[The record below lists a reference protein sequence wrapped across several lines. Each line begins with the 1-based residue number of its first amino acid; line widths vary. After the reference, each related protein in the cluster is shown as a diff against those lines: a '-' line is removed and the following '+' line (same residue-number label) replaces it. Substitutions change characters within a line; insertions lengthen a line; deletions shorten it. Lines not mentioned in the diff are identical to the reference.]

1 MGKTTQG
8 KMAGEAVVDAL
19 PYYDQGYDDSGVRD
33 AALALV
39 EEETRRYRPTKNYLD
54 YLPPANYTAFETE
67 IMKTEVE
74 RLQARLPM
82 DMLSMKRYEL
92 PQPTAGRMNDVAA
105 WTECV
110 ENSQAQLEHQ
120 SLRIC
125 NLELMSQ
132 YGAEAWKTYNNTLQN
147 MLDIAMK
154 QLSDIRKQI
163 QDVNWQRKNE
173 QSEAGS
179 KLKQLEESW
188 VGLVSKNYEMEREI
202 EQMKRRKKV
211 RR

>member
-67 IMKTEVE
+67 IMKTEFE

-92 PQPTAGRMNDVAA
+92 PQPSAGRMNDVSA
-105 WTECV
+105 WNECV
-110 ENSQAQLEHQ
+110 ENSQPQLEHQ
-120 SLRIC
+120 ALRII
-125 NLELMSQ
+125 NLDLMSQ
-132 YGAEAWKTYNNTLQN
+132 YGSESWKMYNETLVQLVEAAQ
-147 MLDIAMK
+147 K
-154 QLSDIRKQI
+154 QL
-163 QDVNWQRKNE
+163 
-173 QSEAGS
+173 
-179 KLKQLEESW
+179 
-188 VGLVSKNYEMEREI
+188 
-202 EQMKRRKKV
+202 
-211 RR
+211 